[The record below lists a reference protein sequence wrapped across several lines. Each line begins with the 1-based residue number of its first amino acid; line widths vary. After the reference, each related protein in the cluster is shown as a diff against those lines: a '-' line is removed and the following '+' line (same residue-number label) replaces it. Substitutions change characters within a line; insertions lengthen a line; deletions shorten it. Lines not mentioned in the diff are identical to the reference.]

1 MAKLRHFPCQPKY
14 FSIHK
19 MEESNGTEVQDLTS
33 ELEKN
38 AIERRERL
46 KGIRARL
53 SAVKTKENG
62 EEEIRL
68 AFFDLN
74 HSKTATNSFIISKFL

>member
-1 MAKLRHFPCQPKY
+1 
-14 FSIHK
+14 

-38 AIERRERL
+38 AVERRERL

-68 AFFDLN
+68 VFFLIKSLKNGDKLFYF
-74 HSKTATNSFIISKFL
+74 KIFIIFTV